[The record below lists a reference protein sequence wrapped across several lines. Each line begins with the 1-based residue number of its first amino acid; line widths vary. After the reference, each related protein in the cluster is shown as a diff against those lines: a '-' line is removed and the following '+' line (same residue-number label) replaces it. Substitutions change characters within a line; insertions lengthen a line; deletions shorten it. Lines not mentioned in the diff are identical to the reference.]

1 MKTIFDAYSLV
12 VEELRSEVERLN
24 MIVLENQQAFFEQG
38 EEVVRCEKRNDQLID
53 LINVLQD
60 RISVLEATNGRQQ

>member
-24 MIVLENQQAFFEQG
+24 VVVLENQEALFEQG
-38 EEVVRCEKRNDQLID
+38 EEVIRCEKRNNELID

-60 RISVLEATNGRQQ
+60 RISVLEATNGGQQ